1 MLKLDDKIALAYITG
16 VALGDG
22 NLSRVS
28 RTVRLRIS
36 CDTKYP
42 NIIKEIKNNLA
53 ILAPYNKINVIKVVG
68 NCVDIYTYSNDWEK
82 ALGWKV
88 GNKITQQVTTPQ
100 WIFQRKKYTSACLK
114 GLLQTDGS
122 IYTDRGYKMVNF
134 VNHNRKLAMDVLAMV
149 NTLGFRASFTEVSF
163 KDKNTRYT
171 VRIARDCEKFI
182 NYIGLTKD

>member
-28 RTVRLRIS
+28 RAVRLRIT
-36 CDTKYP
+36 CDKKYP
-42 NIIKEIKNNLA
+42 NIILEIQEKLRIIAPNNNVSIVDKEENA
-53 ILAPYNKINVIKVVG
+53 
-68 NCVDIYTYSNDWEK
+68 VDVSCYSNDWEK
-82 ALGWKV
+82 VLGWKV

-100 WIFQRKKYTSACLK
+100 WIFQRKKYIIACLK

-122 IYTDRGYKMVNF
+122 IYMDRDYRMVNF
-134 VNHNRKLAMDVLAMV
+134 VNHNRKLALDVLAMV
-149 NTLGFRASFTEVSF
+149 NSLGYRASFSEVSF

>member
-1 MLKLDDKIALAYITG
+1 MLKLDDKIALAYVTG

-28 RTVRLRIS
+28 RAVRLRIS
-36 CDTKYP
+36 CDLKYP
-42 NIIKEIKNNLA
+42 NLINEIRDALA
-53 ILAPYNKINVIKVVG
+53 IIAPNNKINVIKVVG
-68 NCVDIYTYSNDWEK
+68 NCVDICTYSNDWEK

-88 GNKITQQVTTPQ
+88 GNKITQQATVPT
-100 WIFQRKKYTSACLK
+100 WIFQRKKYIIVCLK

-122 IYTDRGYKMVNF
+122 IYIDRGYKMVNF
-134 VNHNRKLAMDVLAMV
+134 VNHNRKLAVDVLAMV
-149 NTLGFRASFTEVSF
+149 NSLGFRASFTEVSF

>member
-22 NLSRVS
+22 NLSRVN
-28 RTVRLRIS
+28 RAVRLRIS
-36 CDTKYP
+36 CDLKYP
-42 NIIKEIKNNLA
+42 NLINEVKEKLA
-53 ILAPYNKINVIKVVG
+53 IISPYNKINQRKVKG
-68 NCVDIYTYSNDWEK
+68 NCVDIYCYSNDWEDT
-82 ALGWKV
+82 LGWKV
-88 GNKITQQVTTPQ
+88 GSKLVQQVSTPN
-100 WIFQRKKYTSACLK
+100 WIFQRKKYIVACLK

-122 IYTDRGYKMVNF
+122 IYMDRGYKMVNF
-134 VNHNRKLAMDVLAMV
+134 VNHSRKLAIDVLAMV
-149 NTLGFRASFTEVSF
+149 NSLGFRASFSEVSF